1 LLSGSLEGRVSFGG
15 SCSAKGLSWTASR
28 ASSCLLSTLFV
39 LLVLSSKLFV
49 LLVVEALSCF
59 FMLLVAEVL
68 LVVEALSCFFVLLV
82 AEALSCSLCCLSL
95 RLVSRATAL

>member
-1 LLSGSLEGRVSFGG
+1 M
-15 SCSAKGLSWTASR
+15 
-28 ASSCLLSTLFV
+28 LFV

-68 LVVEALSCFFVLLV
+68 LVVEALSCYLVLLV
-82 AEALSCSLCCLSL
+82 AEALSCSLCCL
-95 RLVSRATAL
+95 